1 MKRKRST
8 FSVERSFRE
17 KTMLFFKIKT
27 WCYTMRFCS
36 FLSCMLFFFLVLS
49 YDMYKRV
56 VVEDWRIMYVNHSI
70 YFALGIVALASVADI
85 YTSIK
90 FSGKEIENHQDSGE
104 GK

>member
-1 MKRKRST
+1 MKRKW
-8 FSVERSFRE
+8 FAPSVEPSWKNAMTF
-17 KTMLFFKIKT
+17 LNIKT
-27 WCYTMRFCS
+27 WCHTMRLCS

-90 FSGKEIENHQDSGE
+90 FSGKDHSQKSSGE
-104 GK
+104 EK

>member
-1 MKRKRST
+1 MRRKRST

-27 WCYTMRFCS
+27 WCYTMRLCS
-36 FLSCMLFFFLVLS
+36 FLSCILFFFLVLS

-56 VVEDWRIMYVNHSI
+56 VVEDWRIMFGNYAV
-70 YFALGIVALASVADI
+70 YFALGIVTLAFIADT

-90 FSGKEIENHQDSGE
+90 FSGKDHNQKSSGE
-104 GK
+104 EQ